1 MIVCP
6 NCRTSNEEHARFC
19 QSCGRS
25 LEPGPSPRVR
35 PEGGTSGLAEIRPP
49 KPPAR
54 WPAIVL
60 VVGLIV
66 FAGAYFGYQEFGPDP
81 CRGKFASPH
90 FGYCLT
96 VPNGWQANP
105 ARIGTVSVDQ
115 FNPPSSSTVVLVSAV
130 DLPSNAGLSEFASQV
145 RQQDQ
150 QAQLTP
156 GRPRSTVVG
165 GLPAQQWDV
174 TVPAATGSTSYML
187 REVVVVKGEVGWKIQ
202 MNDPAASFQQHLG
215 SFAEMLRSWHFA

>member
-19 QSCGRS
+19 QTCGRS
-25 LEPGPSPRVR
+25 LDPGPSPRVR
-35 PEGGTSGLAEIRPP
+35 PDGGTSPLAEIHPP

-54 WPAIVL
+54 WPAFVAL
-60 VVGLIV
+60 VVLLV
-66 FAGAYFGYQEFGPDP
+66 AVAGFFGYKEFGPDP
-81 CRGKFASPH
+81 CRGKFASPQ

-96 VPNGWQANP
+96 VPAGWQADQ

-115 FNPPSSSTVVLVSAV
+115 FTPPSASTVVLVSAV
-130 DLPSNAGLSEFASQV
+130 DLPSNAGLSDFASQV

-156 GRPRSTVVG
+156 GQPQSTTVG

-174 TVPAATGSTSYML
+174 TVPPASGSTSYML

-202 MNDPAASFQQHLG
+202 MNDAASSFQQHLQ
-215 SFAEMLRSWHFA
+215 SLAEMLRSWHFS

>member
-6 NCRTSNEEHARFC
+6 NCRTANEEHARFC

-25 LEPGPSPRVR
+25 LDPGPSPRVR

-54 WPAIVL
+54 WPAIA
-60 VVGLIV
+60 VVVTLIV
-66 FAGAYFGYQEFGPDP
+66 IAGAYFGYQEFGPDP
-81 CRGKFASPH
+81 CRGKFASPR

-115 FNPPSSSTVVLVSAV
+115 FNPPSASTVVLVSAV
-130 DLPSNAGLSEFASQV
+130 DLPSDAGLSEFASQV

-156 GRPRSTVVG
+156 GEPQPTAVG
-165 GLPAQQWDV
+165 GLPAAQWDV
-174 TVPAATGSTSYML
+174 TVPAASGSTGYTI

-202 MNDPAASFQQHLG
+202 MNDAASSFEHHLG
-215 SFAEMLRSWHFA
+215 SLTQMLRSWHFS